1 MTYYSN
7 GVIVN
12 APFEVTFDLM
22 HKGDPEM
29 PNSHDFRKS
38 DQDQMKGKKVS
49 LSETQFELD
58 VQTLISSTKWLQHHG
73 LMRNRLTLSQILS
86 QIGFKH
92 REDYVYS
99 LGKPVSSR
107 YAEGLFP
114 QYMKNGNIYNVSL
127 KEEKLLQ
134 FADSLTRAIKLYK
147 QRLEWLTSGSQQIFG
162 IIQEHCIAIVL
173 DFGIMPEA
181 QFNLCRDAI
190 CMVLREQ
197 VSQVAKFNLI
207 RAAKDMAMWQEKAVH
222 VTKHTIE
229 SAIDWTWTLEHM
241 SSTSKSS
248 TVEAILQAMSD
259 KTIEAVYFFAA
270 GDVPESM
277 KELLCKKLSNS
288 PCPIHTVSF
297 NAKEEGTITFLK
309 KIAHLTAGR
318 FHAFAETTDQ
328 NEWNRSITIAGSTE
342 SLAPQIPRKLKGG
355 LPPGTGVRE
364 DVFLIWREM
373 EEARNTLAQIE
384 ALSVDVPLPS
394 SGDGL
399 AIKSEHP
406 VPLEKQTDC
415 LSSEEWLQI
424 HGLKARKLTLY
435 DALADC
441 AFRHSDGVVD
451 VKAKPADEN
460 LQTDADKKNKLVN
473 AKYCDRFAHTQWKDG
488 SIVHVYITTE
498 KCRVYEERMKTAL
511 EHMERRVAW
520 LQQGSRELFG
530 TILEDQVYVL
540 VDTSQSMK
548 DRLPLVKERIF
559 QLMQEQLRHKSKFNF
574 VKFGSRAVAWR
585 DTLAEVNESNLE
597 NAWFWVKGLQ
607 VGGSTN
613 TLAALRLALAD
624 AGTQAVYLLTD
635 GRPDQPPKTILAQV
649 QLREPVLVHTISFN
663 CDDIEANKF
672 LHELSKETGGR
683 FHCYGTDGK
692 ESDGPQPF
700 VSEDIYLL
708 KKEIEQGR
716 KDLEK
721 VQRLHAECIMLDWY
735 HNGGKDPR
743 EKYDKYSQK
752 WFLAPHWSTSY
763 DQEHGTLVSSKVS
776 PTPSSHSSR
785 KCFTNLGSEEVG
797 FASSSHTKSSLLR
810 TLNNSMK
817 PNEDTVSEWILP
829 ETEELFIN
837 NFSKEAEIL
846 NEFNLTKTKP
856 TQKKA
861 ERLPKN
867 SLDISSARWLKT
879 HGLVARRLTIMDAL
893 APTAV
898 PQTAKYVPI
907 LDKHVVSKVF
917 DKVLPLAHVSNSV
930 KRITLINPQ
939 AVNLD
944 SYKEK
949 LERVMK
955 SYERRLNLVAWR
967 ALTQEERDKFGSE
980 EPISF
985 MEHKEGLLQALDRL
999 GWPIPPEDVTLLED
1013 EIQTGKTY
1021 LQQASDLQEATKQR
1035 ASKSNYGSEE
1045 IKHHDETSTARKQ
1058 KIKVLD
1064 NLRNQR
1070 VIARSEV
1077 DGFYYPG
1084 IVTKRINSKTAL
1096 VDFSQGDTQITP
1108 TRFLIPLGGAIPCP
1122 PLKVGD
1128 FVFVRTRTETE
1139 NDCYAPAVVIATPR
1153 RVEAAGKFYTVLKYN
1168 NRKEH
1173 CLRNGIIKVSR
1184 SKYAFACRY
1193 IREAQMIDHTIAS
1206 VQFAKPIPK
1215 KVPQEEE
1222 KRSTT
1227 DEDAKSK
1234 GKGEG
1239 KKVRKKYRKKKN
1251 SSDSENE
1258 DQTSVSG
1265 SEIQRKQRTCSSED
1279 IRQEDQSDSENEK
1292 GISLYHM
1299 SSQST
1304 SGSSIAPSQHSSR
1317 TGTPLSCRI
1326 STPIHSISSAA
1337 TSTRHDSPEHA
1348 NIPKLKE
1355 LADQLHQALTEHREQ
1370 QEKMQE
1376 YLKDLE
1382 NLKALHNNSKI
1393 LEEQKELAEQQAEL
1407 VERLEKLNSFD
1418 SSRKYNTGNMEL
1430 YVHPA
1435 VTAR

>member
-1 MTYYSN
+1 
-7 GVIVN
+7 
-12 APFEVTFDLM
+12 
-22 HKGDPEM
+22 M

-114 QYMKNGNIYNVSL
+114 QYMKNGNIYNVTVNR
-127 KEEKLLQ
+127 EKLLQ

-394 SGDGL
+394 SG
-399 AIKSEHP
+399 ARNEKTKQNCSVP
-406 VPLEKQTDC
+406 VKKKKED
-415 LSSEEWLQI
+415 SWISEEWLQI

-635 GRPDQPPKTILAQV
+635 GRPDQKQPPKTILAQV

-735 HNGGKDPR
+735 HNGGKDPI
-743 EKYDKYSQK
+743 
-752 WFLAPHWSTSY
+752 
-763 DQEHGTLVSSKVS
+763 
-776 PTPSSHSSR
+776 SR
-785 KCFTNLGSEEVG
+785 KKKKLRTHPAAPEVPARPQSALDWTPASHRSHRDRQHTIFNLINPKQHYRKKKLH
-797 FASSSHTKSSLLR
+797 AAHTKSSLLR

-817 PNEDTVSEWILP
+817 PNEDTEKTAALTSFNHIKPSLESLERSVALAMVC
-829 ETEELFIN
+829 LN
-837 NFSKEAEIL
+837 NTSCCDLTPMGRL
-846 NEFNLTKTKP
+846 NYCCS
-856 TQKKA
+856 
-861 ERLPKN
+861 

-955 SYERRLNLVAWR
+955 SYERRRLNLVAWR

-1021 LQQASDLQEATKQR
+1021 LQQASDLQEATKQ
-1035 ASKSNYGSEE
+1035 
-1045 IKHHDETSTARKQ
+1045 
-1058 KIKVLD
+1058 
-1064 NLRNQR
+1064 
-1070 VIARSEV
+1070 
-1077 DGFYYPG
+1077 
-1084 IVTKRINSKTAL
+1084 
-1096 VDFSQGDTQITP
+1096 
-1108 TRFLIPLGGAIPCP
+1108 
-1122 PLKVGD
+1122 
-1128 FVFVRTRTETE
+1128 
-1139 NDCYAPAVVIATPR
+1139 
-1153 RVEAAGKFYTVLKYN
+1153 
-1168 NRKEH
+1168 
-1173 CLRNGIIKVSR
+1173 
-1184 SKYAFACRY
+1184 
-1193 IREAQMIDHTIAS
+1193 
-1206 VQFAKPIPK
+1206 
-1215 KVPQEEE
+1215 
-1222 KRSTT
+1222 
-1227 DEDAKSK
+1227 
-1234 GKGEG
+1234 
-1239 KKVRKKYRKKKN
+1239 
-1251 SSDSENE
+1251 
-1258 DQTSVSG
+1258 
-1265 SEIQRKQRTCSSED
+1265 
-1279 IRQEDQSDSENEK
+1279 
-1292 GISLYHM
+1292 
-1299 SSQST
+1299 
-1304 SGSSIAPSQHSSR
+1304 
-1317 TGTPLSCRI
+1317 
-1326 STPIHSISSAA
+1326 
-1337 TSTRHDSPEHA
+1337 
-1348 NIPKLKE
+1348 
-1355 LADQLHQALTEHREQ
+1355 
-1370 QEKMQE
+1370 
-1376 YLKDLE
+1376 
-1382 NLKALHNNSKI
+1382 
-1393 LEEQKELAEQQAEL
+1393 
-1407 VERLEKLNSFD
+1407 
-1418 SSRKYNTGNMEL
+1418 
-1430 YVHPA
+1430 
-1435 VTAR
+1435 